1 MRCSCSLSRGFK
13 NWEPIGGR
21 SFQSH
26 HFDAI
31 IGVKLTNNQAVYP
44 VLSMMNAQ
52 DKTFLFAV
60 SKFPIRLSMFVLVAI
75 TIAPRACAADQKP
88 AVLNQPAAQRLFTLR
103 VLPLLTVKCFGCH
116 GQDPKDIRGDYNLLT
131 REGMLTGGESA
142 ETSLVPGKPAQSSI
156 YQAVLWDGL
165 EMPPKENDKLTQAD
179 TEYIRQWIA
188 AGAPWPNAT
197 ARLAIQKKEWSV
209 RENEDGLI
217 VDTSGGLADDWTYRR
232 YQRADLWSFQPVRKP
247 AVPGTVADSSTHSV
261 DRFVNRKLTERKL
274 TGAPISDARTLIRRA
289 TYDLTGLPPSP
300 NEVSQFSVAWK
311 KNRPQA
317 WSDLIDRL
325 LKSDH
330 YGERQAQHWLDVVR
344 YADTAGFSNDYERSN
359 AWRYRDYVI
368 RSFNKDK
375 PFNEFVVEQL
385 AGDELRPGDTEAL
398 IATGMLR
405 MGPWGTAMI
414 PQKEARQIYLDD
426 LVHNVGQTFL
436 SMPMRCCKCHDH
448 KFDPLPTRDYYSM
461 YATFATTQPAEMK
474 AKFLPTENQTGFAEK
489 RKLAIELLTYAKA
502 ELAKVNNKQEAA
514 AKKWYAEH
522 DLPYKNENA
531 RKKDPEDKKPPRH
544 VGLTPED
551 KGIKKVREQD
561 VWIWQRRLE
570 RYQPLVQAVYNG
582 QDDYK
587 NGRKL
592 RPAKKINQKWRPTNF
607 ILAGGS
613 LEAPLKA
620 VIPGVL
626 SATGLPANLNSNKS
640 SDNPWHI
647 TDGLGGRRLAF
658 AKWVASNDNPL
669 TARSIVNRIW
679 QSHFG
684 TGIVKTANSFGA
696 KGSKPTHPELLD
708 WLTADFIEHG
718 WKIKRLHR
726 LIMSSQ
732 VYRRSGKPADPKQQA
747 TVDPDNRL
755 LASFPSRRL
764 TAEELRDSAL
774 LVSGELNREMGGV
787 PIMPEINLEV
797 ALQPRM
803 IQFSIAPAHQ
813 PSRTPAERNRR
824 TVYTY
829 RVRGQADP
837 FLEIMNLPNP
847 NESCDLRDSASV
859 TPQAFTLMNS
869 DVITDRSI
877 AFALRVQKERPKSTE
892 QWIRRAV
899 QIAYGRVP
907 TQQEQQSL
915 HAYLK
920 KMQTYHQ
927 KHKPQEIKYP
937 TQIVRSLVEEF
948 TGEPFEFI
956 EKLNVYENYVP
967 DAKPWTVEAD
977 TRALADVC
985 LLLLNSNEFLFVY

>member
-1 MRCSCSLSRGFK
+1 MKS
-13 NWEPIGGR
+13 
-21 SFQSH
+21 
-26 HFDAI
+26 A
-31 IGVKLTNNQAVYP
+31 AVRILRP
-44 VLSMMNAQ
+44 
-52 DKTFLFAV
+52 
-60 SKFPIRLSMFVLVAI
+60 SKFLVRYSIFCVLVGLA
-75 TIAPRACAADQKP
+75 TFAATDCQAEQSSP
-88 AVLNQPAAQRLFTLR
+88 TLNAEAANRLFTLK
-103 VLPLLTVKCFGCH
+103 VLPLLKVKCFGCH
-116 GQDPKDIRGDYNLLT
+116 GNDPKDIRGDYNLLT
-131 REGMLTGGESA
+131 REGMLKGGESE
-142 ETSLVPGKPAQSSI
+142 ETSLVPGKPTESSL

-165 EMPPKENDKLTQAD
+165 EMPPKENDRLTKD
-179 TEYIRQWIA
+179 ETELVRKWID
-188 AGAPWPNAT
+188 AGAPWPNAE
-197 ARLAIQKKEWSV
+197 AQLKIKKKEWAV

-232 YQRADLWSFQPVRKP
+232 YQREDIWAFQPVQKP
-247 AVPGTVADSSTHSV
+247 RVPGHRVGISNVQQGTSKEEVQDSDRADFDFDHSLFDIRYSKHPVDSFVDRKLADAKLKASGQADS
-261 DRFVNRKLTERKL
+261 
-274 TGAPISDARTLIRRA
+274 RTLIRRV
-289 TYDLTGLPPSP
+289 TYDLTGLPPAP
-300 NEVSQFSVAWK
+300 NEVFQFRQAWK
-311 KNRPQA
+311 KDPKKA
-317 WSDLIDRL
+317 WSDLIDHL
-325 LKSDH
+325 LKSKH

-385 AGDELRPGDTEAL
+385 AGDELRPDDPEAI
-398 IATGMLR
+398 IATGFLR

-426 LVHNVGQTFL
+426 LVHNVGQSFL
-436 SMPMRCCKCHDH
+436 SMPLRCCKCHDH
-448 KFDPLPTRDYYSM
+448 KFDPLPTRDYYAI
-461 YATFATTQPAEMK
+461 YAAFATTQPAEVP
-474 AKFLPTENQTGFAEK
+474 AKFLPEENRNGFAEK
-489 RKLAIELLTYAKA
+489 RALVQELLTYAKA
-502 ELAKVNNKQEAA
+502 GRDRIVNKQEAA

-522 DLPYKNENA
+522 NLPYKNENA

-544 VGLTPED
+544 VGLTPEE

-570 RYQPLVQAVYNG
+570 RYLPLAQGVYDG
-582 QDDYK
+582 QDDFK

-592 RPAKKINQKWRPTNF
+592 RPAKSINQKWRPANF
-607 ILAGGS
+607 ILGGGS
-613 LEAPLKA
+613 LEAPLKP
-620 VIPGVL
+620 VEPGVL
-626 SATGLPANLNSNKS
+626 SATGLPVDSKSDDPWRITSNLN
-640 SDNPWHI
+640 
-647 TDGLGGRRLAF
+647 GRRLAF
-658 AKWVASNDNPL
+658 AQWVARDDNPL

-684 TGIVKTANSFGA
+684 KGLVKTANSFGA

-708 WLTADFIEHG
+708 WLTADFIKYG
-718 WKIKRLHR
+718 WKLKRLHR
-726 LIMSSQ
+726 LILSSET
-732 VYRRSGKPADPKQQA
+732 YRRSGKPVDVKKLA
-747 TVDPDNRL
+747 TADPDNSL
-755 LASFPSRRL
+755 LAVFPSRRL

-787 PIMPEINLEV
+787 PIMPEINMEV

-824 TVYTY
+824 TIYAY

-847 NESCDLRDSASV
+847 NESCELRDSASV

-869 DVITDRSI
+869 DVMTDRSI
-877 AFALRVQKERPKSTE
+877 AFALRVQKERPNDTK

-899 QIAYGRVP
+899 QIAYSRVP
-907 TQQEQQSL
+907 TAKEQESL
-915 HAYLK
+915 TAYLK
-920 KMQTYHQ
+920 EMQAYHR
-927 KHKPQEIKYP
+927 KHSPEKVEYP
-937 TQIVRSLVEEF
+937 TQVVRSLVEEL

-967 DAKPWTVEAD
+967 DPKPWSVDAD

-985 LLLLNSNEFLFVY
+985 LLLLNSNEFLYVY